1 MAIDGRCPNATK
13 KDCFFFAQLSL
24 GTAQVSIV
32 GPSNNSQ
39 PLILNPLAARIRQY
53 KRPFTD
59 SETMATGPHPGCARL
74 LSNVPLWFGARQ
86 LPVQKSHCSYCL
98 SSLSWIVS
106 SGRFRNDDF
115 EQSSPRKNEEL
126 RATCPYRYSGT
137 LLLSNS

>member
-1 MAIDGRCPNATK
+1 MSKRNEKGLF
-13 KDCFFFAQLSL
+13 FFFAQLSL

-74 LSNVPLWFGARQ
+74 LSNVPL
-86 LPVQKSHCSYCL
+86 
-98 SSLSWIVS
+98 
-106 SGRFRNDDF
+106 
-115 EQSSPRKNEEL
+115 
-126 RATCPYRYSGT
+126 
-137 LLLSNS
+137 